1 VKNELNDDLSMQRAE
16 RLPPDEAHHDPHH
29 PAAVRQAAIR
39 TALVGIAHSV
49 LFILTVWML
58 KSRAPDLNA
67 SDAEI
72 VSFYSNSNDRRLVL
86 FAGLYLI
93 PFAGIAFI
101 WFIVA
106 LRMWETG
113 SAIRENVLF
122 SNVQLV
128 CGVIYTA
135 LLFVGGASMSVV
147 AASVELS
154 GVPIDPLQA
163 RQFPQYGTSIILVF
177 AMRMAAMFVL
187 TTSNLGRSTG
197 ILPRWFI
204 YVGFVVAVGLLLVA
218 SLSAWLVIVFP
229 AWILVF
235 STILLNRARKIPR
248 DLVFPD
254 RIEAGPP
261 AVPH

>member
-1 VKNELNDDLSMQRAE
+1 
-16 RLPPDEAHHDPHH
+16 
-29 PAAVRQAAIR
+29 
-39 TALVGIAHSV
+39 
-49 LFILTVWML
+49 LTVWLL
-58 KSRAPDLNA
+58 KSRAPGLNA

-72 VSFYSNSNDRRLVL
+72 VSFYSDPNNRRLIL

-101 WFIVA
+101 WFIVS
-106 LRMWETG
+106 LQMWESG
-113 SAIRENVLF
+113 SAIRQNVLF

-147 AASVELS
+147 AAIVELTDT
-154 GVPIDPLQA
+154 PINPVQA

-204 YVGFVVAVGLLLVA
+204 YVGFVFAVGLLLVA

-235 STILLNRARKIPR
+235 STILLRRARRIPR
-248 DLVFPD
+248 DLVIGD
-254 RIEAGPP
+254 GIETGSPM
-261 AVPH
+261 VPR